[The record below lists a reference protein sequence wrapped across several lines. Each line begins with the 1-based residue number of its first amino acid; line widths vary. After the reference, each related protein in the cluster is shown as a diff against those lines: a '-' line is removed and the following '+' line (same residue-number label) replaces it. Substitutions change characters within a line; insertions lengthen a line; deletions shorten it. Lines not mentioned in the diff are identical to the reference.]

1 MTHAGPN
8 GDLPRND
15 DDSGEHDRP
24 REDVSALR
32 AQLATTHARYHR
44 AVQDAQRAP
53 DTASRR
59 TALAEA
65 RRLAAHASRL
75 QSRINKARTL
85 L

>member
-1 MTHAGPN
+1 MTHAGQN

-15 DDSGEHDRP
+15 RP
-24 REDVSALR
+24 HEDVSALR

>member
-1 MTHAGPN
+1 MTHAGLN

-15 DDSGEHDRP
+15 DDSGERGHRP
-24 REDVSALR
+24 PEDIAALR

-44 AVQDAQRAP
+44 AMQDAQRAP

-75 QSRINKARTL
+75 QSRINKG
-85 L
+85 

>member
-1 MTHAGPN
+1 MTHAGQN

-15 DDSGEHDRP
+15 DDSGEQRHP
-24 REDVSALR
+24 PEDMVALH

-44 AVQDAQRAP
+44 AMQDAQRAP

-75 QSRINKARTL
+75 QSRMKRG
-85 L
+85 